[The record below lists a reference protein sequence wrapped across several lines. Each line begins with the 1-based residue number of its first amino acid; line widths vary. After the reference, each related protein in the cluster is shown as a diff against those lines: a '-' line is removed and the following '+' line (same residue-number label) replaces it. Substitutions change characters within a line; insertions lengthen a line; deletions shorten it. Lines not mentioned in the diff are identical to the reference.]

1 MSNSIADEI
10 RAIIEGD
17 EDTLAHYGMPRRS
30 GRYPW
35 GSGEDPHQHGSGDFL
50 SRVDALKEK
59 GWKET
64 PENIKKE
71 FGMTTTQYRKE
82 KSYCVDERKR
92 LMYARAKSLADDG
105 LGATEIGR
113 RMADMNGGV
122 PIRESTIR
130 GMLKEDADI
139 KRNAA
144 VKTADFIREQVD
156 KKGMVDVGADVYRE
170 LGVSETKFNAAVN
183 MLKEEGYVLYRGRVP
198 QATNQGKLTTVAALC
213 KPGTEHKEIFDWGN
227 VHSLKDYASH
237 DNGQTFNKFEYP
249 KSLDSKRVKV
259 LLADELGPDGV
270 PGAQRDGIV
279 QIRRGVE
286 DLSLGNDRYAQV
298 RILVDGN
305 KYIKGVAVYSDNM
318 PDGVDVIFNTSKT
331 SYEKT
336 LKPIKNDPD
345 NPFGALIKANGQ
357 SHYIDKDGKEQLSC
371 INKTRGEGDWS
382 EWKDTLPAQFL
393 GKQSLSMAK
402 KQLELSRADKFAEY
416 DEICSLTNPTIKKH
430 MLEEFA
436 NNCDAAATDLKAAA
450 LPGQKYHVIVPVNTL
465 KDTEVYAPQYENG
478 TKLALIRY
486 PHGGTFE
493 IPILTVNN
501 KHAPAREIIGEK
513 SIDAVCINKKVAD
526 RLSGADFDGDTVM
539 CIPTHDSKGRVK
551 ITSTPPLEGLKDFD
565 PHVEYAER
573 PGMRYMKD
581 PVTGKDNT
589 QREMGI
595 ISNLITDMTLGGA
608 TQDELARAVRHS
620 MVVIDAGK
628 HKLDYKRSEQENGI
642 AALKKAYQRHP
653 DGKTGGASTVLSRA
667 KGEATVL
674 KRQGSPLINQK
685 GKPWYDPDR
694 PEGALVYKVAD
705 DLEYQIRTTNKRTGE
720 VKVTTKQRTQKSTQM
735 AETDDAMTL
744 VSADRHPMEL
754 LYAEHANALKAL
766 ANQARMEKVTTKDIP
781 YSAAAK
787 ATYSQEVK
795 DLEAKLAYAEL
806 NRPREREA
814 QRRAYAEVKD
824 KKESNPNMTKSEIK
838 KANQQAISKARQ
850 EVGAI
855 ARRDRNIIITDREWE
870 AIQAGAISPNKLR
883 NILKN
888 TDADELRSRATPRA
902 TTNLSTA
909 KINKIK
915 SMSNSNYSLAEI
927 AKACGCSPATV
938 SKYLKGVN

>member
-10 RAIIEGD
+10 RAIVEGD
-17 EDTLAHYGMPRRS
+17 EETLAHYGMPRRS

-35 GSGEDPHQHGSGDFL
+35 GSGKDPNQHGSGDFY
-50 SRVDALKEK
+50 SRVEALKEK

-64 PENIKKE
+64 PENIMKE

-113 RMADMNGGV
+113 RMADMNGGI

-130 GMLKEDADI
+130 GMLKEDSDR

-237 DNGQTFNKFEYP
+237 DNGQTFHKFEYP
-249 KSLDSKRVKV
+249 KSLDSKRVKI
-259 LLADELGPDGV
+259 LLADEPGPDGV
-270 PGAQRDGIV
+270 VGAQRDGIV

-305 KYIKGVAVYSDNM
+305 KYIKGMAVYSDNM
-318 PDGVDVIFNTSKT
+318 PDGVDVIFNTSKS
-331 SYEKT
+331 SYEKA
-336 LKPIKNDPD
+336 LKPIKDDPD

-382 EWKDTLPAQFL
+382 EWKDTLPSQFL

-402 KQLELSRADKFAEY
+402 KQLELSRADKLAEY

-436 NNCDAAATDLKAAA
+436 NNCDAAAVDLKAAA

-465 KDTEVYAPQYENG
+465 KDNEVYAPQYENG

-501 KHAPAREIIGEK
+501 KHAPAKDMIGEK
-513 SIDAVCINKKVAD
+513 SIDAVCINKKNAD

-539 CIPTHDSKGRVK
+539 CIPTHDAKGRVK

-565 PHVEYAER
+565 PHTEYAER

-642 AALKKAYQRHP
+642 AALKRAYQRHP
-653 DGKTGGASTVLSRA
+653 DGKTGGAATILSRS

-685 GKPWYDPDR
+685 GKPWYDPDK
-694 PEGALVYKVAD
+694 PEGSLVYKVAD
-705 DLEYQIRTTNKRTGE
+705 DLEYQVRTTNKRTGE
-720 VKVTTKQRTQKSTQM
+720 VKITTKQRTQKSTQM
-735 AETDDAMTL
+735 AETDDAMSL

-754 LYAEHANALKAL
+754 LYADHANRLKTL
-766 ANQARMEKVTTKDIP
+766 ANQARMEMVTTKDIP
-781 YSAAAK
+781 YSASAK

-814 QRRAYAEVKD
+814 QRRAYAEVKT
-824 KKESNPNMTKSEIK
+824 KKEANPNMSKSEIK

-850 EVGAI
+850 DVGAVS
-855 ARRDRNIIITDREWE
+855 RRDRNILITDREWE

-888 TDADELRSRATPRA
+888 TDADALRARATPRA

-927 AKACGCSPATV
+927 ARACGCSPATV